1 MGIDAKMN
9 RLEARQIKENRSRV
23 RILMKCLEFL
33 GKFSTSLRAKNEST
47 KFYQNPDTG
56 TYLEF

>member
-9 RLEARQIKENRSRV
+9 RLEARQIEKNRSRV

-33 GKFSTSLRAKNEST
+33 GTFSTSLRAKNEST